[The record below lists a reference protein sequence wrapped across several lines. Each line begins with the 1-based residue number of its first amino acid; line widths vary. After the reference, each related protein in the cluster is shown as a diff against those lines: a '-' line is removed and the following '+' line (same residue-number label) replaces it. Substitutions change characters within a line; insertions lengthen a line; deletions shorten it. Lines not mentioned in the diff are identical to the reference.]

1 MTRIV
6 SWGAHAQRF
15 ATRHAGARLVGLFSR
30 SLHLEADGDF
40 LCIGCESIG
49 RGPLNAVMHPED
61 WSCLD
66 MGGAAVGTTALLL
79 GDTIHI
85 GRNTIHT
92 GHAAPWRPSA
102 WPCDYSCDR
111 LALAVQRCMAMA
123 GLQAPSDGLARLA
136 LGLCSP
142 DGSALARVA
151 RPRLQRLQAWL
162 VGQIAEPPVDLLGL
176 GPGLTPSGDDV
187 LIGVLLALHA
197 TRQWTCARAIT
208 RAIAKAAPLATTELS
223 GACLRAAAEGLGC
236 EVLHATIGA
245 LLVDDANALTRTLPA
260 LGTIGHTS
268 GWDAFAGAVC
278 VLQASAASLH

>member
-1 MTRIV
+1 MRIV
-6 SWGAHAQRF
+6 AWGAHAQRF
-15 ATRHAGARLVGLFSR
+15 ATRHAGARLAGLFSR

-49 RGPLNAVMHPED
+49 RGPLNAVMDPAD
-61 WSCLD
+61 WSSID
-66 MGGAAVGTTALLL
+66 MGSALGTAALLHR
-79 GDTIHI
+79 DTIHI

-102 WPCDYSCDR
+102 WPRDYSCDQ

-123 GLQAPSDGLARLA
+123 GNQAPSDGLARLA
-136 LGLCSP
+136 LGLCGP
-142 DGSALARVA
+142 DASALARVA
-151 RPRLQRLQAWL
+151 RPRLRRLQAWL
-162 VGQIAEPPVDLLGL
+162 AGQTAEPPVDLLGL

-187 LIGVLLALHA
+187 LVGVLLALHA
-197 TRQWTCARAIT
+197 TRQWTHARAIT

-236 EVLHATIGA
+236 EILHATIGA
-245 LLVDDANALTRTLPA
+245 LLVDDANALTRTLTA
-260 LGTIGHTS
+260 LGAIGHTS

-278 VLQASAASLH
+278 VLQASAMSPR